1 MAVVQPSNNQYLALP
16 FPLFLKTYPF
26 IRQKRLFCT
35 AKPMPLQFI
44 SILFHLTRGLF
55 CTAKPMPL
63 QCKSAAIAF

>member
-1 MAVVQPSNNQYLALP
+1 MAVVQVSNNQYLALP

-35 AKPMPLQFI
+35 AE
-44 SILFHLTRGLF
+44 
-55 CTAKPMPL
+55 PMPL

>member
-35 AKPMPLQFI
+35 AEPMPLQY
-44 SILFHLTRGLF
+44 
-55 CTAKPMPL
+55 
-63 QCKSAAIAF
+63 KSAAIAF

>member
-35 AKPMPLQFI
+35 AKPMPLWQQLINENEEI
-44 SILFHLTRGLF
+44 SKLV
-55 CTAKPMPL
+55 
-63 QCKSAAIAF
+63 